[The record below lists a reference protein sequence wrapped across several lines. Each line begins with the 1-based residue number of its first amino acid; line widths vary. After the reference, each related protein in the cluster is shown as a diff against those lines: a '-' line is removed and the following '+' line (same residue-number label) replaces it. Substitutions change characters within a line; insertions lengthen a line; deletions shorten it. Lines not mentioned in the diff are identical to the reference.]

1 MTSKLG
7 EIESRTASARQIE
20 TVIGIVLGRAR
31 ATSGIRPGD
40 VAKPGAWDGA
50 PLHDRGRTA
59 RLNEHGQTTKPA
71 AHVGFAT
78 GLMKRRMRAISHSAK
93 RVTTAAPTVSILTSP
108 GFAPTGSTVRPNDS
122 LMISA
127 ADR

>member
-40 VAKPGAWDGA
+40 VAKPGGMGWRPVARSRANCA
-50 PLHDRGRTA
+50 P
-59 RLNEHGQTTKPA
+59 E
-71 AHVGFAT
+71 
-78 GLMKRRMRAISHSAK
+78 
-93 RVTTAAPTVSILTSP
+93 
-108 GFAPTGSTVRPNDS
+108 
-122 LMISA
+122 
-127 ADR
+127 